1 MLGQSLRMQKKM
13 RVPPPPP
20 HPPGSSFSQQVGL
33 MYFTDQI
40 FAQDSVIV
48 KHNHEHQNPDIEDL
62 TLVIISYEIY

>member
-13 RVPPPPP
+13 RVPPPH

-40 FAQDSVIV
+40 FALDSVIV
-48 KHNHEHQNPDIEDL
+48 KNNHEHQNPDIEDL